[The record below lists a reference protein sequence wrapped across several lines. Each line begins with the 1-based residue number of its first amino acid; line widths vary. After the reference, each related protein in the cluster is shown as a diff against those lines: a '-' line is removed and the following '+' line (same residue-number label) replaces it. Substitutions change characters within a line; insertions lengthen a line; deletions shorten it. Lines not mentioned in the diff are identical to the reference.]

1 MADINK
7 VINDLKSGLNEFI
20 TQDMSKEQVDKLAG
34 LGNLIDQ
41 VKTEYDTVNQGY
53 ASLKDDYIKVIKN
66 TSFKLSSDPREE
78 AASGAKETTFA
89 DCLAQVLGDK

>member
-41 VKTEYDTVNQGY
+41 VKTEYDTVNQ
-53 ASLKDDYIKVIKN
+53 
-66 TSFKLSSDPREE
+66 R
-78 AASGAKETTFA
+78 
-89 DCLAQVLGDK
+89 